1 MNKTQRLRYA
11 RAILLLQD
19 KITLAYQKRIRRE
32 LKQAATDLSLSYQT
46 NQSQLGFA
54 AIQDNHKQALVKIL
68 NLLSI
73 RSLMSFM
80 PLS

>member
-46 NQSQLGFA
+46 NQSHIGNEV
-54 AIQDNHKQALVKIL
+54 ID
-68 NLLSI
+68 
-73 RSLMSFM
+73 
-80 PLS
+80 

>member
-1 MNKTQRLRYA
+1 MNKTQQLRYA

-32 LKQAATDLSLSYQT
+32 LKQAATDLTLSYQT

-54 AIQDNHKQALVKIL
+54 AIRAEVI
-68 NLLSI
+68 I
-73 RSLMSFM
+73 RQKTNI
-80 PLS
+80 PLF